1 MGHAPVF
8 ITIINESKYFDEIS
22 GKKTKEFWGENE
34 YIKA

>member
-22 GKKTKEFWGENE
+22 GKKTKEF
-34 YIKA
+34 